1 MPRKC
6 FLKQQNMKHKICKVC
21 SMWQK
26 KYLAKLT
33 MTFGSIKNL
42 RTDKVISV
50 INLSVSPR
58 TESEMRISF
67 LSFLLSSK
75 AYSNQ

>member
-50 INLSVSPR
+50 INLSVSTNRIRDAYIFPLIFIIL
-58 TESEMRISF
+58 ESQ
-67 LSFLLSSK
+67 L
-75 AYSNQ
+75 